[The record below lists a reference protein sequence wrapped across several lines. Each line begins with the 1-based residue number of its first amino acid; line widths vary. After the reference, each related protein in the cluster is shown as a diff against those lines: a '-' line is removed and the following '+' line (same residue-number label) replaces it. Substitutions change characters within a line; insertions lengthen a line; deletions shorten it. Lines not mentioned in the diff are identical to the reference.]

1 MNILQRK
8 TKELIL
14 FPALILFV
22 ASIDLNAQVK
32 MSEEKW
38 VLPTYSV
45 KAPDKN
51 PMFFK
56 GESYQGAS
64 KYIYPYAMNDV
75 ISNEKT
81 DQAWKALIL
90 ENEYIKLCV
99 TPEIGGK
106 LYYGTDK
113 TNGYNFIYKNNVV
126 RPSNI
131 GMTGAWVSGGIEWCV
146 IHHHRASTFLPMDY
160 DLVENED
167 GSKTIWIGET
177 EPRHRMRWTIGVTAY
192 PGKSYYS
199 AEVKIHNP
207 KIGRAH
213 V

>member
-1 MNILQRK
+1 MNILQKK

-146 IHHHRASTFLPMDY
+146 IQ
-160 DLVENED
+160 
-167 GSKTIWIGET
+167 
-177 EPRHRMRWTIGVTAY
+177 
-192 PGKSYYS
+192 
-199 AEVKIHNP
+199 
-207 KIGRAH
+207 IGRAH